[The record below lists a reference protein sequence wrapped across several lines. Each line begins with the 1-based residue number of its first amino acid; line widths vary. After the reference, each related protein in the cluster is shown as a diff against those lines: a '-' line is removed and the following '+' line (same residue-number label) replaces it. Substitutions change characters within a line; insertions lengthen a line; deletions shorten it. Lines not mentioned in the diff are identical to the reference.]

1 MIIYIAEELKGIK
14 AFDLNEEYIKLLSL
28 LERINPCNQYYEI
41 TEDCLIISYDLKL
54 NLFNF
59 INILPLKVNVQII
72 GLPISLSQK
81 GYYGDLNKA
90 IELVNKRKGLKIIL
104 NADTE
109 IIKGARTL
117 STFVFEN
124 NFETFG
130 DYLNKLR
137 SSYRRRINKALRY
150 RNNLNIRKIQNNSF
164 SDYHY
169 KLYLSIMSRTD
180 NPLETLPI
188 GFFRNYDSEIYEFT
202 DKDTDTVVGFI
213 QLKEFDGRLCFL
225 FGGFNKEDV
234 EKYDIYYNM
243 LLKIIEIAIEKK
255 VKIIEFGQTA
265 EESKLKIGCREVYK
279 YLYVHHSNIV
289 INFIIQKLLTSMS
302 YRTYGK
308 VHHVFKEEL

>member
-1 MIIYIAEELKGIK
+1 MIIYIAEKLKGIK
-14 AFDLNEEYIKLLSL
+14 TFDLNEEYIKLLSL
-28 LERINPCNQYYEI
+28 LEEINSCNQCYEI
-41 TEDCLIISYDLKL
+41 TEDCLIISYNLKL

-59 INILPLKVNVQII
+59 KNILPLKAKAQII
-72 GLPISLSQK
+72 GLPISLSQ
-81 GYYGDLNKA
+81 GGCFGNLNKA
-90 IELVNKRKGLKIIL
+90 IEAVRKRKGLKIIL

-124 NFETFG
+124 NFETFD

-150 RNNLNIRKIQNNSF
+150 RDYLDIRKIQNGNFGES
-164 SDYHY
+164 HY
-169 KLYLSIMSRTD
+169 KLYLSIMARTD

-188 GFFRNYDSEIYEFT
+188 DFFRNYDSEIYEFADGDDNVT
-202 DKDTDTVVGFI
+202 GFI
-213 QLKEFDGRLCFL
+213 QLKEFNDKLCFL

-255 VKIIEFGQTA
+255 VKTIEFGQTA

-279 YLYVHHSNIV
+279 YLYVHHSNEV
-289 INFIIQKLLTSMS
+289 INYIIQKLLPFMS
-302 YRTYGK
+302 YRPYGK
-308 VHHVFKEEL
+308 VHHVFKE